1 MMLTRS
7 CCSRLLAFLPTSL
20 CNVQIVAT
28 LYARY
33 ASSVV
38 PPLLGLRLPPPPH
51 LQLGSSIYNFDVR
64 MKKNY
69 RSALT
74 DVSK

>member
-7 CCSRLLAFLPTSL
+7 CGSRLLAFLPTSL

-38 PPLLGLRLPPPPH
+38 PP
-51 LQLGSSIYNFDVR
+51 
-64 MKKNY
+64 
-69 RSALT
+69 
-74 DVSK
+74 